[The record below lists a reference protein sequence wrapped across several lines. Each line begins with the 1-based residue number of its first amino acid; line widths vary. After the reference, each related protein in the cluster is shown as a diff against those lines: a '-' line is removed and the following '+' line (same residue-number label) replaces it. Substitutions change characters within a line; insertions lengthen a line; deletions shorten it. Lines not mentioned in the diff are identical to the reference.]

1 MNTSMNTPYFIEVLA
16 RNGEVKSRHRF
27 DQLPIRIGRGYDND
41 LILDDPYIA
50 AQHANV
56 EMTESGSLNLRDFS
70 TQNGIVLN
78 GQRESIVALNDNIV
92 RLGHTNLRIRNAAF
106 KVAQELADKTSY
118 GWEGWPPALAGIII
132 IAISSLISVWLAN
145 TEKFSAI
152 SYLLAT
158 ALIFTIVIIWCG
170 CWAFANR
177 VIGGHTRFGRH
188 LFIVACAIVCSDLWE
203 LISSTFSY
211 AFSWEFLSHYGSHT
225 SMVIGA
231 GMVFFHLITINNQ
244 HRKRFLKLCLVLT
257 LLGSGIILMLNY
269 QRSGKFSDT
278 LYMTQILPPTLHLS
292 SDKPVALFIKDAQS
306 LKEQL
311 DEARLEPANS
321 RGLLGNSDF

>member
-1 MNTSMNTPYFIEVLA
+1 MNAPYFIEVLA
-16 RNGEVKSRHRF
+16 RNGDVKSRHRF

-41 LILDDPYIA
+41 LILDDPHIA
-50 AQHANV
+50 PMHACV
-56 EMTESGSLNLRDFS
+56 ELTESGSLNLRDLS
-70 TQNGIVLN
+70 TQNGIVQN
-78 GQRESIVALNDNIV
+78 GKRESIIALSDNIV
-92 RLGHTNLRIRNAAF
+92 RLGHTNLRIRDAAF
-106 KVAQELADKTSY
+106 KVEQELADKSSY
-118 GWEGWPPALAGIII
+118 GWEGWPPALAGMVM
-132 IAISSLISVWLAN
+132 IALSSLISVWLAN

-203 LISSTFSY
+203 LISSTFAY
-211 AFSWEFLSHYGSHT
+211 AFSWEFLSRYGSHI
-225 SMVIGA
+225 SMLIGA

-244 HRKRFLKLCLVLT
+244 HQKRFLKLCLALT

-269 QRSGKFSDT
+269 QRSGKFSDE
-278 LYMTQILPPTLHLS
+278 LYMTQILPPALHLS
-292 SDKPVALFIKDAQS
+292 ADKPVAQFIQDAQS
-306 LKEQL
+306 LKDQL
-311 DEARLEPANS
+311 DAARLEPANNS
-321 RGLLGNSDF
+321 GLLGNSD

>member
-50 AQHANV
+50 AQHASV

-177 VIGGHTRFGRH
+177 
-188 LFIVACAIVCSDLWE
+188 E
-203 LISSTFSY
+203 L
-211 AFSWEFLSHYGSHT
+211 G
-225 SMVIGA
+225 
-231 GMVFFHLITINNQ
+231 
-244 HRKRFLKLCLVLT
+244 LVL
-257 LLGSGIILMLNY
+257 
-269 QRSGKFSDT
+269 
-278 LYMTQILPPTLHLS
+278 
-292 SDKPVALFIKDAQS
+292 
-306 LKEQL
+306 
-311 DEARLEPANS
+311 
-321 RGLLGNSDF
+321 

>member
-1 MNTSMNTPYFIEVLA
+1 MNTNMNTPYFIEVLA

-50 AQHANV
+50 AEHASV
-56 EMTESGSLNLRDFS
+56 EMTESGSLNLRDLS

-106 KVAQELADKTSY
+106 KVEKELADKTSY

-188 LFIVACAIVCSDLWE
+188 LFIVACAIVCLDLWE

-211 AFSWEFLSHYGSHT
+211 AFSWEFLSHYGSHI
-225 SMVIGA
+225 SMAIGA
-231 GMVFFHLITINNQ
+231 GMVFFHLVTINNQ
-244 HRKRFLKLCLVLT
+244 LQKRFFKLCLVLT

-278 LYMTQILPPTLHLS
+278 LYMTQILPPALHLS